1 MHESLV
7 PSMRAV
13 DPQAGIRFETI
24 AAVPAFLARPD
35 DPAVQLAQRLAA
47 TDATTL
53 VAFGTEAGLFQGAG
67 IPTVVC
73 GPGHIAQAH
82 QADEYVS
89 LAQLAAAERF
99 LLALVDGGCRPCC
112 RSADAR
118 AAALLSSLFGEQDM
132 SREIG
137 WIGLGR
143 MGEAM
148 VKRLTQAG
156 STVKVWNR
164 TRSKA
169 EPMVEYGA
177 TIVDA
182 RQDLVG
188 CDVVF
193 TMVSTT
199 DDLKDV
205 LFGDGGLVTGATRP
219 AVVVDSSSISNE
231 GSAEIRA
238 RLEALGVGYLC
249 APVSGNAKVAK
260 AGKLLVVASGP
271 KAVFDR
277 VEPLL
282 QALGR
287 KVLWVGEGEL
297 ARIWKI
303 AHNTMFGVVIQNLC
317 EITVL
322 AEKAGIPRHVFLE
335 SINDSVL
342 GSMYTRYKTPV
353 LTNLTFEQVTFTPKL
368 LLKDMDLGLGAAKAL
383 RRLDAGRRGDARV
396 GRADGRPRPRGC
408 RLRGAAGR
416 DGARCR
422 ARAEGGE
429 REDRR
434 RARGMRVGCSL
445 VRRCARSLR
454 AARPK
459 EPSHDSRCRRH
470 ADPRRHDRHDGPPG
484 RPAAATS

>member
-1 MHESLV
+1 
-7 PSMRAV
+7 
-13 DPQAGIRFETI
+13 
-24 AAVPAFLARPD
+24 
-35 DPAVQLAQRLAA
+35 
-47 TDATTL
+47 
-53 VAFGTEAGLFQGAG
+53 
-67 IPTVVC
+67 
-73 GPGHIAQAH
+73 
-82 QADEYVS
+82 
-89 LAQLAAAERF
+89 
-99 LLALVDGGCRPCC
+99 
-112 RSADAR
+112 
-118 AAALLSSLFGEQDM
+118 M

-177 TIVDA
+177 TLVDA
-182 RQDLVG
+182 RQDLAA

-205 LFGDGGLVTGATRP
+205 LFGDGGLVVGARRP
-219 AVVVDSSSISNE
+219 PVVVDSSSISND

-238 RLEALGVGYLC
+238 RLEALGVAYLC

-271 KAVFDR
+271 KAVYDR

-353 LTNLTFEQVTFTPKL
+353 LTNLTFDQVTFTPKL
-368 LLKDMDLGLGAAKAL
+368 LLKDMDLGLGAAKAY
-383 RRLDAGRRGDARV
+383 GV
-396 GRADGRPRPRGC
+396 S
-408 RLRGAAGR
+408 
-416 DGARCR
+416 
-422 ARAEGGE
+422 
-429 REDRR
+429 
-434 RARGMRVGCSL
+434 M
-445 VRRCARSLR
+445 
-454 AARPK
+454 
-459 EPSHDSRCRRH
+459 
-470 ADPRRHDRHDGPPG
+470 
-484 RPAAATS
+484 PAAAATRESVARMVGRGHEDVDFAVLLLETARDAGLELKPENVKIDDGLAA

>member
-1 MHESLV
+1 
-7 PSMRAV
+7 
-13 DPQAGIRFETI
+13 
-24 AAVPAFLARPD
+24 
-35 DPAVQLAQRLAA
+35 
-47 TDATTL
+47 
-53 VAFGTEAGLFQGAG
+53 
-67 IPTVVC
+67 
-73 GPGHIAQAH
+73 
-82 QADEYVS
+82 
-89 LAQLAAAERF
+89 
-99 LLALVDGGCRPCC
+99 
-112 RSADAR
+112 
-118 AAALLSSLFGEQDM
+118 M

-205 LFGDGGLVTGATRP
+205 LFGDGGLVNGATRP

-231 GSAEIRA
+231 GSAEIRS
-238 RLEALGVGYLC
+238 RLEALGIGYLC

-383 RRLDAGRRGDARV
+383 GV
-396 GRADGRPRPRGC
+396 S
-408 RLRGAAGR
+408 
-416 DGARCR
+416 
-422 ARAEGGE
+422 
-429 REDRR
+429 
-434 RARGMRVGCSL
+434 M
-445 VRRCARSLR
+445 
-454 AARPK
+454 
-459 EPSHDSRCRRH
+459 
-470 ADPRRHDRHDGPPG
+470 
-484 RPAAATS
+484 PAAAATRESVARMVGRGHEDVDFAVLLLETARDAGLELKSEDVQVDDGLAA